1 MTEPRT
7 PPTDAERSRTSQPHA
22 PRPPR
27 RRAWR
32 RAWAAMACAAL
43 VGGASLASAE
53 PPGRI
58 FPHDEAQV
66 RVTVPA
72 KWELETEEDL
82 IQVQPP
88 DGSVVVIL
96 DVLLAKTLPRALDA
110 LDTELR
116 RVVQRPRLQ
125 AQKAVEIH
133 GLQGYRVDGEA
144 TVDGVRVDLNVLV
157 VETPSGRV
165 LVGMAF
171 GAHGRYERHRARVEG
186 IFASVTPL

>member
-1 MTEPRT
+1 MSEPRT
-7 PPTDAERSRTSQPHA
+7 TADHAEPPPARPA
-22 PRPPR
+22 P
-27 RRAWR
+27 WR
-32 RAWAAMACAAL
+32 GPARWGWAPAALACATL
-43 VGGASLASAE
+43 VGAAGLARAE

-72 KWELETEEDL
+72 TWDLETEEDL

-96 DVLLAKTLPRALDA
+96 DVLLARTLPRALDA
-110 LDTELR
+110 LDAELR
-116 RVVQRPRLQ
+116 RVVQRPTLR
-125 AQKAVEIH
+125 AQKAVTIH

-144 TVDGVRVDLNVLV
+144 LVDGVLVDLNVLV
-157 VETPSGRV
+157 LETPSGRV

-171 GAHGRYERHRARVEG
+171 GARGRYEPHRARVEG
-186 IFASVTPL
+186 IFHSVTPL

>member
-1 MTEPRT
+1 MNELRT
-7 PPTDAERSRTSQPHA
+7 TLAGTGRRPT
-22 PRPPR
+22 PR
-27 RRAWR
+27 RTGWGRSWVAL
-32 RAWAAMACAAL
+32 ACATL
-43 VGGASLASAE
+43 VGGAGLARAE

-72 KWELETEEDL
+72 TWELETEEDL
-82 IQVQPP
+82 IQVQPA

-96 DVLLAKTLPRALDA
+96 DVLPAKTLPRALDA

-116 RVVQRPRLQ
+116 RVVQRPTLR
-125 AQKAVEIH
+125 AQRAVEIH

-157 VETPSGRV
+157 LETPSGRV

-171 GAHGRYERHRARVEG
+171 GAQGRYEPHRTRVEG